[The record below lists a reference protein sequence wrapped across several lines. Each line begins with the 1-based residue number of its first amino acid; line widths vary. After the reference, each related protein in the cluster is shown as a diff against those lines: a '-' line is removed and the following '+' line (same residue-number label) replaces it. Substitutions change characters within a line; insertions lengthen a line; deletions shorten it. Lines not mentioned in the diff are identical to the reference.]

1 MKYMNRFSQR
11 PFDTWQIIEESLN
24 PYLNKKKLSTRL
36 RYRDIIDEIIKTF
49 KGEDFC
55 DNSKLNGLY
64 LLGYHRQSYKL
75 RNYKKENNINKE
87 AEE

>member
-1 MKYMNRFSQR
+1 MLF
-11 PFDTWQIIEESLN
+11 
-24 PYLNKKKLSTRL
+24 
-36 RYRDIIDEIIKTF
+36 DIINKIIKNF